1 MRGLLITGRFSPK
14 TDEWCFTYCSQTVSG
29 RIHNKEPN
37 CHSICL
43 RKVFPHEVRNVV
55 SFKHH
60 NSVGVD
66 GKAKYPLPAEGQSA
80 NLPRYLGG
88 SPKEAED
95 RSSSPSGSTKYW
107 DEGWYLWTGK
117 GRWAALQKTENM
129 MLDFQRQHQ
138 LEILRQGKKEAWQK
152 NQGQLKQSIGAQSS
166 DGKVPQPPTPQWWRA
181 PIFPPTTLQD
191 DR

>member
-1 MRGLLITGRFSPK
+1 M
-14 TDEWCFTYCSQTVSG
+14 
-29 RIHNKEPN
+29 
-37 CHSICL
+37 
-43 RKVFPHEVRNVV
+43 
-55 SFKHH
+55 
-60 NSVGVD
+60 GVD